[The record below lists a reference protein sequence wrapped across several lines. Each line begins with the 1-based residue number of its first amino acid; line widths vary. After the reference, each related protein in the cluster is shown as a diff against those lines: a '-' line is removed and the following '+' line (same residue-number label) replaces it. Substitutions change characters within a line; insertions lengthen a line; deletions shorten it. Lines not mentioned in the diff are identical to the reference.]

1 MATVTFA
8 KKDLVEE
15 SGIEKPENTI
25 PKIGMEVERDA
36 EGEITVD
43 ITPNRSDML
52 DIIGLGRQLALYEGL
67 RKPRRYEASGSSG
80 ISIKAGK
87 LVSRV
92 RPNIAGIVVKDVS
105 FTEASLKYL
114 INFSEKLGS
123 TLGRNRKKL
132 AMGIHDLSAIGG
144 NLIYDA
150 SYEGS
155 ITPLGENAEA
165 GFDEV
170 MEKNQKGI
178 AYANTIAPRKGSRQ
192 LYPFLRDSSKT
203 ISLIPITNSEKTR
216 VTAKTKSL
224 FIDFTGTDPN
234 TVSKVA
240 DMFACRFIDAGA
252 KVYSVKVISENGKDV
267 EYPKLNSFSIK
278 IKASRFSEV
287 LGYKAND
294 ADIKKLAVRSGYV
307 ISEEAKGYLSVAV
320 PPYRYDVF
328 NGQDVYEDL
337 VFAYG
342 YDSVKSRPVPS
353 VNAGSE
359 TAFTIFSDKLTEIM
373 LGLGYTEAYNNY
385 LANEKSEFE
394 MMGREPEME
403 KVVSIKYSKTE
414 NISIMRSSILPSLIN
429 NLKDSASEQMPY
441 RMFEIGDTF
450 SVSEGKAEE
459 RKSFAFVSEH
469 SKADFAEA
477 KSVIISAMSSL
488 GIEVGFEEGSGTEFI
503 PGRCARIISK
513 GEDIGIIGEV
523 HPKILNGF
531 GIEEPV
537 VGCEIIL
544 SKIKY

>member
-15 SGIEKPENTI
+15 SGIAKPENTI

-36 EGEITVD
+36 DGEITVD
-43 ITPNRSDML
+43 ITPNRSDLL
-52 DIIGLGRQLALYEGL
+52 DIIGLARQLALHEGL
-67 RKPRRYEASGSSG
+67 RKPRRYAASGSSG
-80 ISIKAGK
+80 ISIRVGK
-87 LVSRV
+87 LVGKV

-105 FTEASLKYL
+105 LSESSLKYL

-132 AMGIHDLSAIGG
+132 AIGIHDLSAIEGD
-144 NLIYDA
+144 LVYDA
-150 SYEGS
+150 AYEGS
-155 ITPLGENAEA
+155 ITPLGENSEA
-165 GFDEV
+165 GFGEV

-178 AYANTIAPRKGSRQ
+178 AYANTIAPIKGGRQ
-192 LYPFLRDSSKT
+192 LYPLLKDSSKT

-216 VTAKTKSL
+216 VTPKTNSL
-224 FIDFTGTDPN
+224 FIDFTGTDSN
-234 TVSKVA
+234 IVSKVA
-240 DMFACRFIDAGA
+240 DMFSCRFIDSGA
-252 KVYSVKVISENGKDV
+252 KVYSVKVVSENGTYA
-267 EYPKLNSFSIK
+267 EYPKLDGLRLK
-278 IKASRFSEV
+278 IKESGFNEV
-287 LGYKAND
+287 IGYRTD
-294 ADIKKLAVRSGYV
+294 GADIKKLASRSGYE
-307 ISEEAKGYLSVAV
+307 ISEDQKGNISVSV
-320 PPYRYDVF
+320 PPYRYDVL
-328 NGQDVYEDL
+328 NEQDVYEDL

-359 TAFTIFSDKLTEIM
+359 TPFSIFSDKLTEIM

-385 LANEKSEFE
+385 LTNEKAEFE

-403 KVVSIKYSKTE
+403 NVVSIKYSKTE
-414 NISIMRSSILPSLIN
+414 NISIMRSRILPSLIN
-429 NLKDSASEQMPY
+429 SLKESASEQMPY

-450 SVSEGKAEE
+450 GVSNGKAEE
-459 RKSFAFVSEH
+459 RKAFAFVSEH

-477 KSVIISAMSSL
+477 KSVIISAMGSL
-488 GIEVGFEEGSGTEFI
+488 GIEVRFEEGSGTEFI

-513 GEDIGIIGEV
+513 GEEIGIIGEV

-537 VGCEIIL
+537 VGCEVTL

>member
-1 MATVTFA
+1 MATITFA
-8 KKDLVEE
+8 KKDLVKE
-15 SGIEKPENTI
+15 SGIEKPEGTI

-36 EGEITVD
+36 DGEITVD
-43 ITPNRSDML
+43 ITPNRSDLL
-52 DIIGLGRQLALYEGL
+52 DIVGLARQLSMHEGL
-67 RKPRRYEASGSSG
+67 RKPRAYEISGKSG
-80 ISIKAGK
+80 ISIKVGK
-87 LVSRV
+87 LVSKV
-92 RPNIAGIVVKDVS
+92 RPNIAGIVVKEVS

-114 INFSEKLGS
+114 INFSEKVGS

-132 AMGIHDLSAIGG
+132 AMGIHDLSAIEGD
-144 NLIYDA
+144 LIYDA
-150 SYEGS
+150 SYEGR
-155 ITPLGENAEA
+155 ITPLGESEEAE
-165 GFDEV
+165 FDKV
-170 MEKNQKGI
+170 MEKNLKGI
-178 AYANTIAPRKGSRQ
+178 AYANTIAPRKGGRQ
-192 LYPFLRDSSKT
+192 LYPFLKDSSKT

-224 FIDFTGTDPN
+224 FIDFTGMDSEI
-234 TVSKVA
+234 VSKVA
-240 DMFACRFIDAGA
+240 DMFACSFIDAGA
-252 KVYSVKVISENGKDV
+252 KVYSVKVVSENGKDA
-267 EYPKLNSFSIK
+267 EYPKLNAFSIK
-278 IKASRFSEV
+278 IKASGFNEV

-294 ADIKKLAVRSGYV
+294 ADVKKLAQRSGYLTA
-307 ISEEAKGYLSVAV
+307 EEAKGYISVTV

-328 NGQDVYEDL
+328 NDQDVYEDL

-353 VNAGSE
+353 VNSGSE
-359 TAFTIFSDKLTEIM
+359 TAFTLFSDKLTEIM

-385 LANEKSEFE
+385 LTNEKAEFE
-394 MMGREPEME
+394 MMGRKLEMQ

-414 NISIMRSSILPSLIN
+414 NISIMRSSMLPSLIS
-429 NLKDSASEQMPY
+429 NLRDSASEQMPY

-459 RKSFAFVSEH
+459 RKAFAFVSEH

-477 KSVIISAMSSL
+477 KSVIISAMASL
-488 GIEVGFEEGSGTEFI
+488 GIEVRFEEGSGAEFI
-503 PGRCARIISK
+503 PGRCARITSK

-537 VGCEIIL
+537 AGCEIEL

>member
-1 MATVTFA
+1 M
-8 KKDLVEE
+8 
-15 SGIEKPENTI
+15 
-25 PKIGMEVERDA
+25 
-36 EGEITVD
+36 
-43 ITPNRSDML
+43 
-52 DIIGLGRQLALYEGL
+52 
-67 RKPRRYEASGSSG
+67 
-80 ISIKAGK
+80 
-87 LVSRV
+87 
-92 RPNIAGIVVKDVS
+92 
-105 FTEASLKYL
+105 
-114 INFSEKLGS
+114 
-123 TLGRNRKKL
+123 
-132 AMGIHDLSAIGG
+132 
-144 NLIYDA
+144 
-150 SYEGS
+150 
-155 ITPLGENAEA
+155 
-165 GFDEV
+165 
-170 MEKNQKGI
+170 
-178 AYANTIAPRKGSRQ
+178 
-192 LYPFLRDSSKT
+192 
-203 ISLIPITNSEKTR
+203 
-216 VTAKTKSL
+216 
-224 FIDFTGTDPN
+224 
-234 TVSKVA
+234 
-240 DMFACRFIDAGA
+240 
-252 KVYSVKVISENGKDV
+252 
-267 EYPKLNSFSIK
+267 
-278 IKASRFSEV
+278 

-328 NGQDVYEDL
+328 NEQDVYEDL

-441 RMFEIGDTF
+441 KMFEIGDTF

-477 KSVIISAMSSL
+477 KSVIISAMASL
-488 GIEVGFEEGSGTEFI
+488 GIEVGFEEGSGPEFI
-503 PGRCARIISK
+503 PGRCAKITSK

-523 HPKILNGF
+523 HPKILNAF

-537 VGCEIIL
+537 VGCEIEL
-544 SKIKY
+544 SKIGY